1 MNRNFVSGILLIL
14 LSVIVNFSSPYPILY
29 QNHPVYAHNFSVTDE
44 STISTIIEQIKT
56 ETQLVN
62 EYFLTRNSNSAMEHA
77 KNAANLSNALN
88 DKLQGRI
95 IDITQ
100 AYTNGLYNST
110 TLALVVA
117 NLVDE
122 ILRNYGSAYGIT
134 YDLTNMSN
142 MMMANMSMANM
153 SNNDDSFSSP
163 VNVTTIAGNDTLL
176 SDGEPASILENNNLP
191 LANIFDYQTAQAL
204 SNNVNR
210 LNSDRL
216 SVQAP
221 ADEKVVAGSL
231 EQSIRD
237 LKYAIDNE
245 APAEVLMEIVHMKI
259 HPMLQSIY
267 DLRLAVR

>member
-1 MNRNFVSGILLIL
+1 MNRNIVSGILLIL
-14 LSVIVNFSSPYPILY
+14 LSLIVNYHSPYPILY
-29 QNHPVYAHNFSVTDE
+29 HSHPVYAHNFSITDD

-62 EYFLTRNSNSAMEHA
+62 EYFLTRNSISTIEHA

-88 DKLQGRI
+88 DKPQGRI
-95 IDITQ
+95 VDITQ

-142 MMMANMSMANM
+142 MMLANM
-153 SNNDDSFSSP
+153 SNNHNSFSSP
-163 VNVTTIAGNDTLL
+163 INLTTIAGSDTLL
-176 SDGEPASILENNNLP
+176 SDGKPASILENNNHAP
-191 LANIFDYQTAQAL
+191 VNIFNYQTAQAL

-221 ADEKVVAGSL
+221 ADQKVIAGNL

>member
-1 MNRNFVSGILLIL
+1 MNRNIVSGILLIL
-14 LSVIVNFSSPYPILY
+14 LSVIVNFPSPHPILY
-29 QNHPVYAHNFSVTDE
+29 HNHPVYAHNFSISDD

-62 EYFLTRNSNSAMEHA
+62 EYFLSRNSIAAIEHA

-88 DKLQGRI
+88 DKLQVRI
-95 IDITQ
+95 VDITQ

-142 MMMANMSMANM
+142 MMLANM
-153 SNNDDSFSSP
+153 SNN
-163 VNVTTIAGNDTLL
+163 NVAGNDTLL
-176 SDGEPASILENNNLP
+176 SDAEPAGILENNNPALV
-191 LANIFDYQTAQAL
+191 NIFNYQTAQAL

-210 LNSDRL
+210 LYSDRL
-216 SVQAP
+216 SVQGP
-221 ADEKVVAGSL
+221 VSEKVTVGNS

-237 LKYAIDNE
+237 LKYAIDNK
-245 APAEVLMEIVHMKI
+245 ARAEVLMEIVHMKI
-259 HPMLQSIY
+259 HPMLQSVY
-267 DLRLAVR
+267 DLRLAVS

>member
-1 MNRNFVSGILLIL
+1 MNRNIVSGILLIL
-14 LSVIVNFSSPYPILY
+14 LSVIVNFPSPHPILHH
-29 QNHPVYAHNFSVTDE
+29 NHPVYAHNFSITDD

-62 EYFLTRNSNSAMEHA
+62 EYFLSRNNISAIEHA

-88 DKLQGRI
+88 DKLQVRI
-95 IDITQ
+95 VDITQ

-142 MMMANMSMANM
+142 MMLFNM
-153 SNNDDSFSSP
+153 SNNNDSFSLP
-163 VNVTTIAGNDTLL
+163 INVTTVAENDTLL
-176 SDGEPASILENNNLP
+176 SDAEPASILENNNPALV
-191 LANIFDYQTAQAL
+191 NIFNYQTAQAL

-210 LNSDRL
+210 LYSDRL
-216 SVQAP
+216 SVQGP
-221 ADEKVVAGSL
+221 VSEKVTVGNL

-237 LKYAIDNE
+237 LKYAIDNK
-245 APAEVLMEIVHMKI
+245 ARAEVLMEIVHMKI
-259 HPMLQSIY
+259 HPMLQSVY

>member
-1 MNRNFVSGILLIL
+1 MNQNFVSGILLIL
-14 LSVIVNFSSPYPILY
+14 LSVIVNFPSPYPILH
-29 QNHPVYAHNFSVTDE
+29 QNHPVYAHNFSVTED

-62 EYFLTRNSNSAMEHA
+62 EYFLTRNSISTIEHA

-95 IDITQ
+95 VDITQ

-142 MMMANMSMANM
+142 MMLANM
-153 SNNDDSFSSP
+153 SNNHDSFSSP
-163 VNVTTIAGNDTLL
+163 INMTTIAGNDTLV
-176 SDGEPASILENNNLP
+176 SDGEPASILENNNPALV
-191 LANIFDYQTAQAL
+191 NIFNYQSAQAL
-204 SNNVNR
+204 SNTVNR

-221 ADEKVVAGSL
+221 ADEKVIAGNL

-237 LKYAIDNE
+237 LKYAIDKE
-245 APAEVLMEIVHMKI
+245 APAEILMEIVHMKI

>member
-1 MNRNFVSGILLIL
+1 MNRNIVSGILLIL
-14 LSVIVNFSSPYPILY
+14 LSVIVNFPSPYPILY
-29 QNHPVYAHNFSVTDE
+29 QNHPVYAHNFSITDD
-44 STISTIIEQIKT
+44 SAISTIIEQIKT

-62 EYFLTRNSNSAMEHA
+62 EYFLTRNSISAIEHA

-95 IDITQ
+95 VDITQ

-142 MMMANMSMANM
+142 MMMANMS
-153 SNNDDSFSSP
+153 NNEDGFSSSF
-163 VNVTTIAGNDTLL
+163 NVTAITGNDISL
-176 SDGEPASILENNNLP
+176 SDGEPASILENNNSALV
-191 LANIFDYQTAQAL
+191 NIFNYQTAQAL

-221 ADEKVVAGSL
+221 ANEKVIAGNL

>member
-1 MNRNFVSGILLIL
+1 MNRNIVSGILLIL
-14 LSVIVNFSSPYPILY
+14 LSVIVIFPSPYPILY
-29 QNHPVYAHNFSVTDE
+29 QNHPVYAHNFSITDD

-62 EYFLTRNSNSAMEHA
+62 EYFLTRNSNSTIEHA

-88 DKLQGRI
+88 DKLQGRTV
-95 IDITQ
+95 DITQ

-142 MMMANMSMANM
+142 MMLANMP
-153 SNNDDSFSSP
+153 NNNDSFSSP
-163 VNVTTIAGNDTLL
+163 INVTTIAGNDTLL
-176 SDGEPASILENNNLP
+176 SDGEPASILENNDPP
-191 LANIFDYQTAQAL
+191 LVNIFNYQTAQAL

-216 SVQAP
+216 SLQAP
-221 ADEKVVAGSL
+221 ADEKVIAGTL
-231 EQSIRD
+231 KQSIKD

>member
-1 MNRNFVSGILLIL
+1 MNRNIVSGTLLIL
-14 LSVIVNFSSPYPILY
+14 LSVIVNFPSPYPILY
-29 QNHPVYAHNFSVTDE
+29 HNRPVYAHNFSITDD

-62 EYFLTRNSNSAMEHA
+62 EYFLTRNSISAIEHA

-95 IDITQ
+95 VDITQ

-142 MMMANMSMANM
+142 MMLANM
-153 SNNDDSFSSP
+153 SNNNDSFSSP
-163 VNVTTIAGNDTLL
+163 INVTTIAGNDTLL
-176 SDGEPASILENNNLP
+176 SDGEPASILENNNPALV
-191 LANIFDYQTAQAL
+191 NIYNYQTAQAL
-204 SNNVNR
+204 SYNVNR

-221 ADEKVVAGSL
+221 ANEKVIVGNL

-267 DLRLAVR
+267 DLKLAVR

>member
-1 MNRNFVSGILLIL
+1 MNRNIVLGILLIL
-14 LSVIVNFSSPYPILY
+14 LSVIVNLPSPYPTLY
-29 QNHPVYAHNFSVTDE
+29 HNHPVYAHNFSITDD
-44 STISTIIEQIKT
+44 STIFTIIEQIKT

-62 EYFLTRNSNSAMEHA
+62 EYFLSRNSISAIEHA

-88 DKLQGRI
+88 DKLQVRVV
-95 IDITQ
+95 DITQ

-142 MMMANMSMANM
+142 MMLAM
-153 SNNDDSFSSP
+153 SNNNDSFSSP
-163 VNVTTIAGNDTLL
+163 SNVPTVAGNNTLL
-176 SDGEPASILENNNLP
+176 SDGEHASILENNNPMLV
-191 LANIFDYQTAQAL
+191 NIYNYQTAQAL

-210 LNSDRL
+210 LYSDRL
-216 SVQAP
+216 SAQAP
-221 ADEKVVAGSL
+221 VSEKVIASNL

-237 LKYAIDNE
+237 LKYAIDNGVRAE
-245 APAEVLMEIVHMKI
+245 ALMEIVHMKI
-259 HPMLQSIY
+259 HPMLQSVY

>member
-1 MNRNFVSGILLIL
+1 MNRNIVSGILLIL
-14 LSVIVNFSSPYPILY
+14 LSVIVNFPSPYPILY
-29 QNHPVYAHNFSVTDE
+29 QNHPVYAHNFSLTDE

-62 EYFLTRNSNSAMEHA
+62 EYFLTRNSISTVEHA

-95 IDITQ
+95 VDITQ

-142 MMMANMSMANM
+142 MMLANMSH
-153 SNNDDSFSSP
+153 NNDSFSSP
-163 VNVTTIAGNDTLL
+163 INVTIIAGNDTLL
-176 SDGEPASILENNNLP
+176 SDGEPASILENTNP
-191 LANIFDYQTAQAL
+191 APVNIFNYQTAQAL
-204 SNNVNR
+204 SNSVNI

-221 ADEKVVAGSL
+221 ANEKVIAGNL

-237 LKYAIDNE
+237 LKYAIDNK

>member
-1 MNRNFVSGILLIL
+1 MNRNVVSVILLIL
-14 LSVIVNFSSPYPILY
+14 LSVIVIVPSPYPILY
-29 QNHPVYAHNFSVTDE
+29 QNHPVYAHNFSITDD

-62 EYFLTRNSNSAMEHA
+62 EYFLTRNSNSTIEHA

-88 DKLQGRI
+88 DKLQGRTV
-95 IDITQ
+95 DITQ

-142 MMMANMSMANM
+142 MMLANMP
-153 SNNDDSFSSP
+153 NNNDSFSSP
-163 VNVTTIAGNDTLL
+163 INGNDTLL
-176 SDGEPASILENNNLP
+176 SDGEPASILENNDPALV
-191 LANIFDYQTAQAL
+191 NIFNYQTAQAL

-216 SVQAP
+216 SLQAP
-221 ADEKVVAGSL
+221 ADEKAIAGNL
-231 EQSIRD
+231 EQSIKD
-237 LKYAIDNE
+237 LKYAIYNE

-259 HPMLQSIY
+259 HPMVQSVY

>member
-1 MNRNFVSGILLIL
+1 MNRNIVLGILLIL
-14 LSVIVNFSSPYPILY
+14 LSVIVNFPSPYPISY
-29 QNHPVYAHNFSVTDE
+29 HSHPVYAHNFSITDD
-44 STISTIIEQIKT
+44 STIFTIIEQIKT

-62 EYFLTRNSNSAMEHA
+62 EYFLSRNSIPAIEHA

-88 DKLQGRI
+88 DKLQVRVV
-95 IDITQ
+95 DITQ

-142 MMMANMSMANM
+142 MMLANMP
-153 SNNDDSFSSP
+153 NNNDSFSSP
-163 VNVTTIAGNDTLL
+163 INVTTIAGNDTLL
-176 SDGEPASILENNNLP
+176 SDGEPASILENNDPP
-191 LANIFDYQTAQAL
+191 LVNIFNYQTAQAL

-216 SVQAP
+216 SLQAP
-221 ADEKVVAGSL
+221 ADEKVIAGTL
-231 EQSIRD
+231 KQSIKD